1 MQSDP
6 SLLNLKLRA
15 SSKTL
20 RNQDAEFGADKKDYV
35 VKLAKDPKDIEQW
48 ISSIK
53 RMHESPDYNYS
64 SNLINMIAVNSRLP
78 DIEQLMQE
86 LPEKIE
92 QLINENEIMLPDKS
106 EFVRNTLRITR
117 LFSLEILFLKLLIS
131 N

>member
-20 RNQDAEFGADKKDYV
+20 RSEDADFGADKKDYV
-35 VKLAKDPKDIEQW
+35 VKLAKNPKDIEQW
-48 ISSIK
+48 IGSIK
-53 RMHESPDYNYS
+53 RMHESPDYNR
-64 SNLINMIAVNSRLP
+64 SNLINMMNSKLP

-86 LPEKIE
+86 LPERIE

-106 EFVRNTLRITR
+106 
-117 LFSLEILFLKLLIS
+117 
-131 N
+131 

>member
-1 MQSDP
+1 M
-6 SLLNLKLRA
+6 
-15 SSKTL
+15 
-20 RNQDAEFGADKKDYV
+20 
-35 VKLAKDPKDIEQW
+35 VKLANDPKDIEQW

-53 RMHESPDYNYS
+53 KMHESPDYNYS

-106 EFVRNTLRITR
+106 EFIVLHY
-117 LFSLEILFLKLLIS
+117 
-131 N
+131 